1 MVLHYITSTLSARA
15 TDIID
20 LTKLRISKLALD
32 GLRSSDVQLADTVSE
47 KYGPTIYNL
56 MESFPKKPAG
66 LDCNGNIVCPASV
79 SSLENDLLSD
89 LILFWFEATMLRNA
103 QAQSLSPGSAGLI
116 SFVTR
121 SKLLLPETKCTSS
134 QVKPLEFRTTMPSL
148 RTEGT
153 ANVSRNDWRT
163 GMRDM
168 MAANTQ
174 VANDSITR
182 KIEDICY
189 DLEQRCGNIEAP
201 LRAAE
206 GERDKYCLEAE
217 QLKEQNHDLEYRLQQ
232 ASGTIAELRVEMSRL
247 EEHANSASHRGDELS
262 ACLAQAQN
270 DLEELQRTSQDTI
283 SSERELSRTR
293 ELGIIASLTEKDE
306 RLDELQEETK
316 CQTEINEDLRTKLAS
331 ASKDNASFLGEIAAV
346 KSEASILQTYLE
358 QNKASL
364 AQKDTV
370 IEQLMNEKESAD
382 NSAKELE
389 KKVSV
394 CSMRSYLLFFKSEG
408 PKSIIA
414 PRTGFRNREP
424 ESHPPRHY

>member
-1 MVLHYITSTLSARA
+1 M
-15 TDIID
+15 D

-32 GLRSSDVQLADTVSE
+32 GLRSSDVQLTDTVSE
-47 KYGPTIYNL
+47 KYGPTIYSL
-56 MESFPKKPAG
+56 MESFPRQPAG

-103 QAQSLSPGSAGLI
+103 QAHSLSPGSAGLI

-148 RTEGT
+148 KTEGT

-174 VANDSITR
+174 MANDSITR

-189 DLEQRCGNIEAP
+189 DLEQRCDNIEAP

-206 GERDKYCLEAE
+206 EERDKYCLEAE
-217 QLKEQNHDLEYRLQQ
+217 QLKEQNHDLESRLQQ
-232 ASGTIAELRVEMSRL
+232 ASGTIAELRVELSRL

-331 ASKDNASFLGEIAAV
+331 SSKDNAYFLEEIAAV
-346 KSEASILQTYLE
+346 KYEASILQTYLE

-370 IEQLMNEKESAD
+370 IEQLMNAKESAD

-394 CSMRSYLLFFKSEG
+394 CSMRSYLLFFKSED

-414 PRTGFRNREP
+414 P
-424 ESHPPRHY
+424 